1 MNLTEKIMK
10 EVIKY
15 MRKPH
20 QILAFPFI
28 KENNQYLYGI
38 FCRNNKKE
46 IWQGIAGGVE
56 DYDTTYKAACIREA
70 NKEAGLTD
78 FSNVIELE
86 SICTIPVPNV
96 TKEFLWGEDILLI
109 YEHCFGIEC
118 KSKNIKLSNEHIK
131 MEWLNYEE
139 AIKKLKWDSN
149 KNALWELNYKI
160 NNQKNLQ
167 SKTITNTS
175 II

>member
-78 FSNVIELE
+78 FSNVIEL
-86 SICTIPVPNV
+86 
-96 TKEFLWGEDILLI
+96 
-109 YEHCFGIEC
+109 
-118 KSKNIKLSNEHIK
+118 
-131 MEWLNYEE
+131 
-139 AIKKLKWDSN
+139 
-149 KNALWELNYKI
+149 
-160 NNQKNLQ
+160 
-167 SKTITNTS
+167 
-175 II
+175 